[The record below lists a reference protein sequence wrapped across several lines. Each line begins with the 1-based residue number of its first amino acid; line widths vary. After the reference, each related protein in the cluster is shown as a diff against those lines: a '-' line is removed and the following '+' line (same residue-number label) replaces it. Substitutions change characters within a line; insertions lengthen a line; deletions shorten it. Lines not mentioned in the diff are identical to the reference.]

1 MRRFGLIGR
10 PLGHSLSQR
19 YFEKKFAAEGI
30 GDACYNLYELPDITA
45 LENLIS
51 AVDGLCGLNVTIPYK
66 QSVIPY
72 LDSTDDEAA
81 AVGAV
86 NCIRISNGHLRGY
99 NTDIEGIRSTL
110 TTLLAQRSIDRALV
124 LGSGG
129 AAHAVR
135 YVLSE
140 SRIPCLMVS
149 RDRARGDIAYE
160 YIDADILAA
169 HQLVVNATPAGMW
182 PHIDRCP
189 PLPYDMIS
197 PRHAFFDLV
206 YNPEPTQAMTRF
218 ATSGAAVAGGM
229 EMFARQAEASW
240 RIWSSA
246 D

>member
-140 SRIPCLMVS
+140 SRIPEVL
-149 RDRARGDIAYE
+149 
-160 YIDADILAA
+160 
-169 HQLVVNATPAGMW
+169 
-182 PHIDRCP
+182 P
-189 PLPYDMIS
+189 P
-197 PRHAFFDLV
+197 
-206 YNPEPTQAMTRF
+206 
-218 ATSGAAVAGGM
+218 
-229 EMFARQAEASW
+229 
-240 RIWSSA
+240 
-246 D
+246 

>member
-149 RDRARGDIAYE
+149 RDRSRGDIAYE
-160 YIDADILAA
+160 DIDAGILAA

-206 YNPEPTQAMTRF
+206 
-218 ATSGAAVAGGM
+218 
-229 EMFARQAEASW
+229 
-240 RIWSSA
+240 
-246 D
+246 

>member
-30 GDACYNLYELPDITA
+30 GYNLYELPDITA

-110 TTLLAQRSIDRALV
+110 TTLLAQRSIEISHTRISTPTSSLHTSWSSTLRRQAC
-124 LGSGG
+124 GRISTG
-129 AAHAVR
+129 VR
-135 YVLSE
+135 
-140 SRIPCLMVS
+140 
-149 RDRARGDIAYE
+149 
-160 YIDADILAA
+160 
-169 HQLVVNATPAGMW
+169 
-182 PHIDRCP
+182 RCP
-189 PLPYDMIS
+189 TI
-197 PRHAFFDLV
+197 
-206 YNPEPTQAMTRF
+206 
-218 ATSGAAVAGGM
+218 
-229 EMFARQAEASW
+229 
-240 RIWSSA
+240 
-246 D
+246 

>member
-1 MRRFGLIGR
+1 
-10 PLGHSLSQR
+10 
-19 YFEKKFAAEGI
+19 
-30 GDACYNLYELPDITA
+30 
-45 LENLIS
+45 
-51 AVDGLCGLNVTIPYK
+51 
-66 QSVIPY
+66 
-72 LDSTDDEAA
+72 
-81 AVGAV
+81 
-86 NCIRISNGHLRGY
+86 
-99 NTDIEGIRSTL
+99 
-110 TTLLAQRSIDRALV
+110 
-124 LGSGG
+124 
-129 AAHAVR
+129 
-135 YVLSE
+135 
-140 SRIPCLMVS
+140 MVS
-149 RDRARGDIAYE
+149 RDRSRGDIAYE
-160 YIDADILAA
+160 DIDAGILAA

>member
-30 GDACYNLYELPDITA
+30 DDACYNLYELPDITA

-99 NTDIEGIRSTL
+99 NTDKIG
-110 TTLLAQRSIDRALV
+110 RAHV
-124 LGSGG
+124 
-129 AAHAVR
+129 
-135 YVLSE
+135 
-140 SRIPCLMVS
+140 
-149 RDRARGDIAYE
+149 
-160 YIDADILAA
+160 
-169 HQLVVNATPAGMW
+169 
-182 PHIDRCP
+182 
-189 PLPYDMIS
+189 
-197 PRHAFFDLV
+197 
-206 YNPEPTQAMTRF
+206 
-218 ATSGAAVAGGM
+218 
-229 EMFARQAEASW
+229 
-240 RIWSSA
+240 
-246 D
+246 